1 MRIFVVI
8 KERERMLRLVNYTI
22 DEICA
27 EVSSG
32 RRTLICYGAGGAF
45 KNFLRRFGP
54 TYLERKI
61 AAVVDQ
67 RAAHSGGGRSI

>member
-1 MRIFVVI
+1 
-8 KERERMLRLVNYTI
+8 MLRLVNYTI

-45 KNFLRRFGP
+45 KNFLKMFGS
-54 TYLERKI
+54 TYLEGKS

-67 RAAHSGGGRSI
+67 RAVRSGGGQKYLKTE

>member
-1 MRIFVVI
+1 
-8 KERERMLRLVNYTI
+8 MLRLVNYTI

-45 KNFLRRFGP
+45 
-54 TYLERKI
+54 
-61 AAVVDQ
+61 
-67 RAAHSGGGRSI
+67 

>member
-1 MRIFVVI
+1 
-8 KERERMLRLVNYTI
+8 MLRLVNYTI

-45 KNFLRRFGP
+45 KNFLKMFGS
-54 TYLERKI
+54 TCLE
-61 AAVVDQ
+61 
-67 RAAHSGGGRSI
+67 GRTGWRW